1 MCVCVSFVC
10 ADTQQ
15 TLLELGLCTADAA
28 QAEAYLSQAMAAFDA
43 RPHLGSVWERRRLV
57 SALDRVRAT
66 LTPPP
71 SL

>member
-1 MCVCVSFVC
+1 MELLSS
-10 ADTQQ
+10 Q
-15 TLLELGLCTADAA
+15 TLLELGHCTADAA
-28 QAEAYLSQAMAAFDA
+28 QAEAYLSQSKAAFDA
-43 RPHLGSVWERRRLV
+43 RPHLGSEWERRRLA